1 MKFITETILTFF
13 IPFNEPESVP
23 YNPSDMTILIK
34 TKTKANK
41 NKPNMDFE
49 NFITLLEIISDLIY
63 SEEPFQ

>member
-34 TKTKANK
+34 NQ
-41 NKPNMDFE
+41 NQ
-49 NFITLLEIISDLIY
+49 S
-63 SEEPFQ
+63 